1 MTSHSYSTMQEI
13 DQTLARI
20 LRRVRQMEA
29 RVANDQIAVR
39 VYPRTRIPGPLSYA
53 RMSTGRLAMS
63 AFAGA
68 AVYHWS
74 CQEQNTFK
82 QELQSRGFKK
92 SLDTWHGEAV
102 AGEGGLATPRFD
114 FLAEHIVWLTNNTLD
129 NLAGAIDEVIVSGDS
144 HVLMA
149 LSPSELIDDMRLAG
163 MDTEAIMAFEEG
175 VGTSTVSP
183 TEQIDIQI
191 ATYTTKQE
199 DSTLAYEESN
209 EHGMIF
215 Q

>member
-1 MTSHSYSTMQEI
+1 
-13 DQTLARI
+13 
-20 LRRVRQMEA
+20 
-29 RVANDQIAVR
+29 
-39 VYPRTRIPGPLSYA
+39 
-53 RMSTGRLAMS
+53 
-63 AFAGA
+63 
-68 AVYHWS
+68 
-74 CQEQNTFK
+74 
-82 QELQSRGFKK
+82 
-92 SLDTWHGEAV
+92 
-102 AGEGGLATPRFD
+102 
-114 FLAEHIVWLTNNTLD
+114 
-129 NLAGAIDEVIVSGDS
+129 
-144 HVLMA
+144 MA

-209 EHGMIF
+209 KHGMIF